1 MELSRAVLRSF
12 ASDPIT
18 QAVVGGASSPVAPST
33 AVSASI
39 DGNERLVEPQ
49 VTVSAVAFQVWRS
62 SSIITLAGGSR
73 KRVRCYMAVA
83 DVSGTLAP
91 PK

>member
-1 MELSRAVLRSF
+1 
-12 ASDPIT
+12 
-18 QAVVGGASSPVAPST
+18 VVGGASSPVAPST

>member
-12 ASDPIT
+12 ASDPTT
-18 QAVVGGASSPVAPST
+18 QAVVGVAPSAVPAST
-33 AVSASI
+33 AVNASI
-39 DGNERLVEPQ
+39 EGNEHLVEPQ
-49 VTVSAVAFQVWRS
+49 MTVSAVAFQVWRS